1 MVTEETVVVVP
12 EHVSY
17 TRVDDAIVILNIQTG
32 RIFHLDEVGTRMWE
46 LLQNY
51 AGTGLEPIMT
61 ALLDEYEVSR
71 DRLWTELT
79 QFIGK
84 LEEKG

>member
-17 TRVDDAIVILNIQTG
+17 TRVDDIQTG